1 MTICPFQLLRRFTIF
16 FCLFAAP
23 TAFAEDR
30 GHDTPSVPAPTS
42 ALESPSETQGN
53 PATPDESPAP
63 TSPGAASEAQ
73 ETPPLPER
81 PAPLRASS
89 SASDESAA
97 ARALSPPAP
106 VAPPEQQEKEPP
118 AAAESTEPP
127 EPEEPE
133 EPAQVLPEKA
143 PALIQ
148 IGRKTIYAVRV
159 DSPTQAAEE
168 RARNARKSLLEAIK
182 LARPETVRVVE
193 EQQLAVVYAAEIPLL
208 KLFPEDAV
216 AAGEPSLRVHADDVA
231 LRFRQVIE
239 DEQKRSALS
248 HSVFSI
254 SLAVLFSLI
263 ALYLLR
269 RTSDLTEHA
278 RRWLEKNR
286 SHVPALRV
294 QSLELIS
301 PTTMRSGATVGVEV
315 SKWLARLLIVYLW
328 FLVTFSQFNWARGY
342 VHEITS
348 TFLRPLSEM
357 LQRIALSLPLAG
369 VTLIAL
375 GTLAILLRFLS
386 LFFAGVARG
395 ETSLPWLRAEH
406 ALPTSLLLRL
416 LLILCALLFIAPLV
430 TGDSSGVLSL
440 SGVILLAV
448 LGLAGAPLLASVF
461 VGAVLIYG
469 QKIQLGDELQLGAHQ
484 GKVVHLG
491 LLSVQLQT
499 PLHTYVRV
507 PSLLFL
513 FHPVLRTPPS
523 RRIQVELSLPLLN
536 SSITERL
543 TQVGARLGTQ
553 VSVEVLNVQAQGAQ
567 YRVSLLGSST
577 DDTRTA
583 LFLALA
589 EEFPELLP
597 HNSLTQAQPS
607 PQEGGSS

>member
-30 GHDTPSVPAPTS
+30 GHDKPSVPAPTS

-73 ETPPLPER
+73 ETAPLPER

-106 VAPPEQQEKEPP
+106 IAPSEPQEKEPP

-127 EPEEPE
+127 EPEEP
-133 EPAQVLPEKA
+133 AQVLQEKA

-193 EQQLAVVYAAEIPLL
+193 EQQLAIVYAAEIPLL

-469 QKIQLGDELQLGAHQ
+469 QKIQLGDELQLGPHQ
-484 GKVVHLG
+484 GKVIHLG

-499 PLHTYVRV
+499 PLGACVRI

-513 FHPVLRTPPS
+513 FRTLLRRAPNQRT
-523 RRIQVELSLPLLN
+523 QVEIQLPQLN
-536 SSITERL
+536 QETTERL
-543 TQVGARLGTQ
+543 QRVGSQLGKQVT
-553 VSVEVLNVQAQGAQ
+553 VEVLQVDPQGAH
-567 YRVSLLGSST
+567 YRLSLLSSRA
-577 DDTRTA
+577 DARTA

-597 HNSLTQAQPS
+597 HNSLTQTQPS